1 MLIHDT
7 ATAAARTRT
16 PEGFLKVRAR
26 IARTGIHLYR
36 AGELGAPDAW
46 DRDGTVR
53 VYRPPEAVFD
63 PEAMRSFALRPVT
76 DEHPPAMVDAT
87 NWKRYAV
94 GQSGAAVER
103 DGDHLVAD
111 LLITDAEAVRR
122 AEDGAELSNG
132 YLADFDFT
140 PGTTP
145 DGESYDAAQSNIRG
159 NHIALVTAGRCG
171 ASCRVGDATGA
182 DCGCGLPLSVTVD
195 GIAVETTAQG
205 AAALE
210 RLKLAVEAKD
220 GAIAALMKA
229 ALDVR
234 ATDEAA
240 IEKRA
245 AERTAV
251 LDAAR
256 SILGSAIRFDG
267 QTTSDIR
274 REIVKRLLGTDLAER
289 GDAYVA
295 AAFDT
300 LMATRGPGANPLALH
315 LASPVLD
322 GQDRDAARRGRDR
335 FLNTAWKGEA
345 NGVS

>member
-7 ATAAARTRT
+7 AIAAARTRT

-53 VYRPPEAVFD
+53 VYRPPESVFD
-63 PEAMRSFALRPVT
+63 PEAMGSFALRPVT

-94 GQSGAAVER
+94 GQSGAAIER

-145 DGESYDAAQSNIRG
+145 DGESYDAVQSNIRG

-171 ASCRVGDATGA
+171 ASCRVGDAAVA
-182 DCGCGLPLSVTVD
+182 DCGCGPLVSVTIDSIV
-195 GIAVETTAQG
+195 VETTAQG

-220 GAIAALMKA
+220 GAIAALRAKVVDET
-229 ALDVR
+229 DVEER
-234 ATDEAA
+234 V
-240 IEKRA
+240 R
-245 AERTAV
+245 ERTAV

-256 SILGSAIRFDG
+256 GILGPGTRISG
-267 QTTSDIR
+267 QTTAEIR
-274 REIVKRLLGTDLAER
+274 REVVKTLLGSDLAER
-289 GDAYVA
+289 GDAYVV

-300 LMATRGPGANPLALH
+300 LMATRGPGANPLALQ
-315 LASPVLD
+315 LASPVRD